1 MKPEYVY
8 ERRQSAGQIEAVM
21 FVASVIGAIAA
32 TFALFNDGW
41 LPGLTLFLLSLIAFA
56 LSRVFDLL
64 AELLAVTG
72 RFEEIKKLSQSA
84 KGDNAA

>member
-1 MKPEYVY
+1 
-8 ERRQSAGQIEAVM
+8 M

-32 TFALFNDGW
+32 TFALFTDGW

-72 RFEEIKKLSQSA
+72 RFEEIKKPRQSA